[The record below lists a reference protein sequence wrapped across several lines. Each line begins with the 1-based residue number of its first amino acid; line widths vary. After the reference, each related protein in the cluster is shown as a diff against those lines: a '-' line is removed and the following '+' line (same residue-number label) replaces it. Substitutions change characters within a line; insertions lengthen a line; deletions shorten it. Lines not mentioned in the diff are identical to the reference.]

1 MTASQILTPAQVARF
16 RRDGFVFLP
25 GFYDGA
31 ATAEIASWVDEV
43 TAWPEA
49 PGRHM
54 VYHEDSL
61 LEPGRRILQRIE
73 DVTPFHAGFEKLF
86 TQGRGSAAVAQV
98 LEEPAL
104 LFKDKINFKLPGGD
118 GFKAHQDVQV
128 GWDAYAR
135 YHVSMLVSIDAADAA
150 NGCLEMAAGWHD
162 KGRIGAAWAPL
173 GEAETAGMSFE
184 LRPTR
189 PGDAL
194 LFDSFAPHRSAP
206 NLSGSRRRALYIT
219 YNRASE
225 GDRRARYFADKR
237 AAFPPDIERQ
247 PGRSYTFRV

>member
-1 MTASQILTPAQVARF
+1 MNANQALTDTQIAQF

-25 GFYDGA
+25 GFYDAA
-31 ATAEIASWVDEV
+31 ATGEIVNWVDEV

-61 LEPGRRILQRIE
+61 LEPGRRIVQRIE
-73 DVTPFHAGFEKLF
+73 DVTPFHPGFEKLF
-86 TQGRGSAAVAQV
+86 NQGRASTAVAQL
-98 LEEPAL
+98 LEEPAV

-118 GFKAHQDVQV
+118 GFKAHQDVQA

-135 YHVSMLVSIDAADAA
+135 YHISMLVSIDAADQA

-162 KGRIGAAWAPL
+162 RGRIGAEWTPL
-173 GEAETAGMSFE
+173 GETEIAGMAFE
-184 LRPTR
+184 PCPTR
-189 PGDAL
+189 PGDAV

-206 NLSGSRRRALYIT
+206 NLTDTPRRTLYIT
-219 YNRASE
+219 FNRASE

-237 AAFPPDIERQ
+237 AAFPPDIERES
-247 PGRSYTFRV
+247 GKTYKFRV

>member
-1 MTASQILTPAQVARF
+1 MNADHFLTDAQIARF

-25 GFYDGA
+25 GFYDA
-31 ATAEIASWVDEV
+31 VETEEITGWVDEI

-61 LEPGRRILQRIE
+61 LEPGRRIVQRIE
-73 DVTPFHAGFEKLF
+73 DLTPFHPGFEKLF
-86 TQGRGSAAVAQV
+86 TQGRASAAVAQL
-98 LEEPAL
+98 LEEPAV

-118 GFKAHQDVQV
+118 GFKAHQDVQA

-135 YHVSMLVSIDAADAA
+135 YYVSILVSIDAADEA
-150 NGCLEMAAGWHD
+150 NGCLEMAPGWHD
-162 KGRIGAAWAPL
+162 KGRIGAEWTPL
-173 GEAETAGMSFE
+173 GAAEIAGMAFKPC
-184 LRPTR
+184 PTR
-189 PGDAL
+189 PGDAV

-206 NLSGSRRRALYIT
+206 NMTDTPRRALYIT
-219 YNRASE
+219 YNSASE

-237 AAFPPDIERQ
+237 AAFPPDIERE
-247 PGRSYTFRV
+247 PGKTYTFRV